1 MNKHFVKIT
10 NTYVPKNKLQEA
22 ISEAFKSYDGVLLE
36 KKFKQPFLKELED
49 YINIINSKFKR
60 CTPAGLEVFSLDKTD
75 TGVYIEGVLSMSIY
89 QVKVSA

>member
-22 ISEAFKSYDGVLLE
+22 ISEAFKSYDGVLLD
-36 KKFKQPFLKELED
+36 KKFKQTFLKELED
-49 YINIINSKFKR
+49 SVNIINSKFKR
-60 CTPAGLEVFSLDKTD
+60 CTPARLGVFSLDKTD

-89 QVKVSA
+89 QVKELS